1 MKTIVATHNPDLARD
16 FDRDLLRR
24 RDLRLVTARS
34 GQEAI
39 ERARQGCDLLF
50 LDRVLPDGEAELV
63 VARLREDSTLSSL
76 PVVLVNG
83 IGFQS
88 RLTPSE
94 ARARGFADAVELP
107 SPPGVLPLL
116 VARLLGM
123 PLREDER
130 FAVRVA
136 VFDAGPN
143 AADGYLGTSLD
154 LSENGM
160 LLRAKR
166 EVPVGSEIPLRFS
179 LPGRAGELQ
188 TQARVVRVDTRSFA
202 PAKALALSFL
212 DLGDREKEALS
223 EYLGVLVGGR
233 PFTWR
238 VSEENGGKVISFSGV
253 LRADSD
259 LSALASLT
267 GEVTFRLREFRRISS
282 DSVQRWIDF
291 VRSLAGTKRI
301 RLVECPI
308 SFIHQANL
316 IPNLLDRQEVG
327 SFFAPYACHSCG
339 LEEERLIEVARHL
352 AAGAQETRRTP
363 PYFACSACGA
373 PLVFDDLVDQYFSFL
388 R

>member
-1 MKTIVATHNPDLARD
+1 MKTIVATHNPDLHRD

-34 GQEAI
+34 GHEAI
-39 ERARQGCDLLF
+39 ERAKAGCDLLF

-63 VARLREDSTLSSL
+63 LARLREDGALARL

-83 IGFQS
+83 VGFHS
-88 RLTPSE
+88 GLTPTE
-94 ARARGFADAVELP
+94 AKAHGFADAIELP
-107 SPPGVLPLL
+107 SPPGLLPLL

-136 VFDAGPN
+136 VFDAGPS

-166 EVPVGSEIPLRFS
+166 EVPVGTEIPLRFA
-179 LPGRAGELQ
+179 LPGRAGELA
-188 TQARVVRVDTRSFA
+188 TRARVVRVDAKSFA

-212 DLGDREKEALS
+212 DLGPSEKQALAD
-223 EYLGVLVGGR
+223 YLGVLVGGR

-238 VSEENGGKVISFSGV
+238 VSEEEGRKVISFAGV
-253 LRADSD
+253 LRADTD

-291 VRSLAGTKRI
+291 VRSLGQTRLI

-316 IPNLLDRQEVG
+316 IPNLLDRQEVV
-327 SFFAPYACHSCG
+327 SFFAPYACHHCG
-339 LEEERLIEVARHL
+339 LEEERLVEVAKHL
-352 AAGAQETRRTP
+352 DGGKRRTP
-363 PYFACSACGA
+363 PAFDCTACGA

-388 R
+388 KAA

>member
-39 ERARQGCDLLF
+39 ERARNGCDLLF

-63 VARLREDSTLSSL
+63 LERLREDQALAQL

-83 IGFQS
+83 VGFHTG
-88 RLTPSE
+88 LTPTE
-94 ARARGFADAVELP
+94 AKAHGFADAIELP

-136 VFDAGPN
+136 VFDGTP
-143 AADGYLGTSLD
+143 AASDSYLGTSLD

-166 EVPVGSEIPLRFS
+166 EVPVGSEIALRFS
-179 LPGRAGELQ
+179 LPGRAGELS
-188 TQARVVRVDTRSFA
+188 TRARVVRVDAKSFA
-202 PAKALALSFL
+202 PAKALALAFL
-212 DLGDREKEALS
+212 DLGQPERQALAD
-223 EYLGVLVGGR
+223 YLGVLVGGR

-238 VSEENGGKVISFSGV
+238 VSDEEGRKVISFSGV
-253 LRADSD
+253 LRADTD
-259 LSALASLT
+259 LSALGNLT
-267 GEVTFRLREFRRISS
+267 GDVTFRLREFRRISS

-291 VRSLAGTKRI
+291 VRGLGQTRLI

-308 SFIHQANL
+308 SFVHQANL
-316 IPNLLDRQEVG
+316 IPNLLDRQEVV

-339 LEEERLIEVARHL
+339 LEEERLIEVAAHL
-352 AAGAQETRRTP
+352 DGGKRRTP
-363 PYFACSACGA
+363 PPFACTACSA

-388 R
+388 K

>member
-39 ERARQGCDLLF
+39 ERARSGCDLLF

-63 VARLREDSTLSSL
+63 LERLREDQALAQL

-83 IGFQS
+83 VGFHTG
-88 RLTPSE
+88 LTPTE
-94 ARARGFADAVELP
+94 AKAHGFADAIELP

-136 VFDAGPN
+136 VFDGTP
-143 AADGYLGTSLD
+143 AASDSYLGTSLD

-166 EVPVGSEIPLRFS
+166 EVPVGSEIALRFS
-179 LPGRAGELQ
+179 LPGRAGELS
-188 TQARVVRVDTRSFA
+188 TGARVVRVDAKSFA
-202 PAKALALSFL
+202 PAKALALAFL
-212 DLGDREKEALS
+212 DLGQPERQALAD
-223 EYLGVLVGGR
+223 YLGVLVGGR

-238 VSEENGGKVISFSGV
+238 VSDEEGRKVISFSGV
-253 LRADSD
+253 LRADTD
-259 LSALASLT
+259 LSALGNLT
-267 GEVTFRLREFRRISS
+267 GDVTFRLREFRRISS

-291 VRSLAGTKRI
+291 VRGLGQTRLI

-308 SFIHQANL
+308 SFVHQANL
-316 IPNLLDRQEVG
+316 IPNLLDRQEVV

-339 LEEERLIEVARHL
+339 LEEERLIEVAAHL
-352 AAGAQETRRTP
+352 DGGKRRTP
-363 PYFACSACGA
+363 PPFACTACGA

-388 R
+388 K

>member
-39 ERARQGCDLLF
+39 ERARNGCDLLF

-63 VARLREDSTLSSL
+63 LERLREDQALAQL

-83 IGFQS
+83 VGFHTG
-88 RLTPSE
+88 LTPTE
-94 ARARGFADAVELP
+94 AKAHGFADAIELP

-136 VFDAGPN
+136 VFDGTP
-143 AADGYLGTSLD
+143 AASDSYLGTSLD

-166 EVPVGSEIPLRFS
+166 EVPVGSEIALRFS
-179 LPGRAGELQ
+179 LPGRAGELS
-188 TQARVVRVDTRSFA
+188 TGARVVRVDAKSFA
-202 PAKALALSFL
+202 PAKALALAFL
-212 DLGDREKEALS
+212 DLGQPERQALAD
-223 EYLGVLVGGR
+223 YLGVLVGGR

-238 VSEENGGKVISFSGV
+238 VSDEEGRKVISFSGV
-253 LRADSD
+253 LRADTD
-259 LSALASLT
+259 LSALGNLT
-267 GEVTFRLREFRRISS
+267 GDVTFRLREFRRISS

-291 VRSLAGTKRI
+291 VRGLGQTRLI

-308 SFIHQANL
+308 SFVHQANL
-316 IPNLLDRQEVG
+316 IPNLLDRQEVV

-339 LEEERLIEVARHL
+339 LEEERLIEVAAHL
-352 AAGAQETRRTP
+352 DGGKRRTP
-363 PYFACSACGA
+363 PPFACTACGA

-388 R
+388 K